1 MNNNYHNKGNTATT
15 TTTKQFELKAS
26 VDASKDNIF
35 IIIIRVTRLGD
46 LWGITSDKFSCES
59 STTNFGDFLDYFG
72 NTTLKKILLLILLG
86 NFWGILGYFLFQ
98 RLVTLIIMIHRQTK
112 TSFHRD
118 YYWSSLYVWIKPEEE
133 TPDLRFDENFDAI
146 IYLSDWE
153 IGLSLKDVASR

>member
-1 MNNNYHNKGNTATT
+1 MNNNYHNKRNTATT

-72 NTTLKKILLLILLG
+72 NTTLKKDTAVDTFGQLLRNFGLLFIPTSGHTDHHDPSSNKNIFSSRLLLIFTL
-86 NFWGILGYFLFQ
+86 
-98 RLVTLIIMIHRQTK
+98 RL
-112 TSFHRD
+112 D
-118 YYWSSLYVWIKPEEE
+118 
-133 TPDLRFDENFDAI
+133 
-146 IYLSDWE
+146 
-153 IGLSLKDVASR
+153 